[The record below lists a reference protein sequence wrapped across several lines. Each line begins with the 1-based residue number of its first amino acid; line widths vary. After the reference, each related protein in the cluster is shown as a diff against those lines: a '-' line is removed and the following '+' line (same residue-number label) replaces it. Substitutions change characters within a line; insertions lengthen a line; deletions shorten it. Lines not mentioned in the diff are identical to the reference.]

1 MHALGLDMRD
11 LGVIARTRKL
21 LDIDGRVALT
31 VKCRK
36 CRPPGSASIACCAT
50 LRPLAARL
58 RAE

>member
-21 LDIDGRVALT
+21 LDIDGRVGLT

-36 CRPPGSASIACCAT
+36 C
-50 LRPLAARL
+50 
-58 RAE
+58 